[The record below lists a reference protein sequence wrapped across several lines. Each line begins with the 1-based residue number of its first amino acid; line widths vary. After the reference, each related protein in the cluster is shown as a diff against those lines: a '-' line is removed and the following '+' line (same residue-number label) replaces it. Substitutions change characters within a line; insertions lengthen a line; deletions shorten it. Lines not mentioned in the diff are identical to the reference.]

1 MRPDDGARLLA
12 IERSGLLR
20 HTQSERLN
28 RLCYTATQLLDVA
41 AAQIN
46 VLTATQQVYVAEWPR
61 VLRLPTDI
69 KGSGCQEV
77 LKAEHSLAVNDTR
90 EHPVMCAMP
99 WSATWQSYLGV
110 PLQLDGLTLG
120 TMCALDHQPR
130 EWTKYDVLT
139 LEGIA
144 AMVLPA
150 LS

>member
-1 MRPDDGARLLA
+1 VRPDDPARLLA

-28 RLCYTATQLLDVA
+28 RLCYTATQLLNADASQV
-41 AAQIN
+41 N

-61 VLRLPTDI
+61 VLRLPTDLQE
-69 KGSGCQEV
+69 SGCKEV
-77 LKAEHSLAVNDTR
+77 LAAERTLVVPDTLD
-90 EHPVMCAMP
+90 HPLMCAQP
-99 WSATWQSYLGV
+99 WTATWRAYLGT
-110 PLQLDGLTLG
+110 PLVLDGQVLG
-120 TMCALDHQPR
+120 TMCALDHAPR
-130 EWTKYDVLT
+130 DWSRYDELA